1 MTDGLRQFDG
11 SDNCL
16 RTFSHDQSILHC
28 GTIVVKIF
36 SLNFSLLFFVGAK
49 RSASGSELM
58 YARQKM
64 VAVCKA
70 FKAQA
75 IDMVHIDFKGIQY
88 SYNSHHFC
96 FGKVDTCN

>member
-1 MTDGLRQFDG
+1 MTYGNRQFEG

-16 RTFSHDQSILHC
+16 STFSHDQSIVHC

-36 SLNFSLLFFVGAK
+36 SLNFSLLFSVGAK

-58 YARQKM
+58 YARQKI

-75 IDMVHIDFKGIQY
+75 IDMVHINFKGIQ
-88 SYNSHHFC
+88 
-96 FGKVDTCN
+96 